1 MDVLETSQSVE
12 AATDLVAFG
21 EQHLAL
27 REGTLARLPQC
38 KEIFDIGWIARE
50 ALGDNVSW
58 FAVNLLGYT
67 SQQNPFSP
75 QVERALH
82 GIVAWMESTEE
93 YLKGVDGIVGPA
105 PGERELPSCSDGE
118 IVFVIAYLLPDYR
131 EFVDAAFDVE
141 TWDGLF
147 AIIGQSVAFRDRL
160 WWELPRCQE
169 ALEIGMVMQQV
180 AGDWVALMSVDA
192 SEAAVEGNPYL
203 AELERDMALINHLRQ
218 GLGNV
223 SESAG
228 SVALGG
234 TIYYVTA
241 DPYVNIRSCASTSCD
256 IVATAQNGEALTV
269 IDDTKDWY
277 EVRLDN
283 GETAFI
289 ADFLVSINKR

>member
-82 GIVAWMESTEE
+82 GIVAWMERTEE

-105 PGERELPSCSDGE
+105 PGERELPSCSDGD

-147 AIIGQSVAFRDRL
+147 AIIGQSVSFRDRL

-169 ALEIGMVMQQV
+169 ALEIGMVMRQV
-180 AGDWVALMSVDA
+180 AGDWLSMSFMDV
-192 SEAAVEGNPYL
+192 SGAVMEDIPYL
-203 AELERDMALINHLRQ
+203 HEVKRDLDKVNTLSG
-218 GLGNV
+218 GLSNGSDV
-223 SESAG
+223 AG
-228 SVALGG
+228 SSAVGG

-289 ADFLVSINKR
+289 AGFLVSINKR